1 MSAIAGPLWILR
13 HAVCAAR
20 PIRAVPR
27 GAVAT
32 VPIYPSAVV
41 TVRRE
46 VNAPVEAVWAVLAD
60 GWLYP
65 SWVVGA
71 SRMRDV
77 DPAWPGVGAQ
87 LHHSVG
93 TWPLLVNDTT
103 TVLSSVPKRELVLRG
118 RAWPAGD
125 AEIRL
130 TLEERADGCEVV
142 MSEDAR
148 SGPARLM
155 PSPAR
160 SVMIGPRNSETLRRL
175 AYLAEGESR

>member
-1 MSAIAGPLWILR
+1 
-13 HAVCAAR
+13 
-20 PIRAVPR
+20 
-27 GAVAT
+27 
-32 VPIYPSAVV
+32 VV

-46 VNAPVEAVWAVLAD
+46 INAPADAVWAVLAN

-93 TWPLLVNDTT
+93 VWPLLLDDTT
-103 TVLSSVPKRELVLRG
+103 TVLVSVPKRELMLLARG
-118 RAWPAGD
+118 WPLGE

-130 TLEERADGCEVV
+130 TLEERADGCEVT
-142 MSEDAR
+142 MAEDAR
-148 SGPARLM
+148 NGPGRLL
-155 PSPAR
+155 PGPVR
-160 SVMIGPRNSETLRRL
+160 SAAIGPRNTESLRRL

>member
-1 MSAIAGPLWILR
+1 VR
-13 HAVCAAR
+13 
-20 PIRAVPR
+20 
-27 GAVAT
+27 
-32 VPIYPSAVV
+32 IYPSGVV

-46 VNAPVEAVWAVLAD
+46 VGVAVDAVWSVLAD

-103 TVLSSVPKRELVLRG
+103 TVLASVPKRELVLRG
-118 RAWPAGD
+118 RAWPVGEAQ
-125 AEIRL
+125 IRL

-142 MSEDAR
+142 MAEEVR
-148 SGPARLM
+148 SGPAQLL
-155 PSPAR
+155 PAPAR
-160 SVMIGPRNSETLRRL
+160 SALIGPRNTETLRRL

>member
-1 MSAIAGPLWILR
+1 
-13 HAVCAAR
+13 
-20 PIRAVPR
+20 
-27 GAVAT
+27 
-32 VPIYPSAVV
+32 VV
-41 TVRRE
+41 TVRRDID
-46 VNAPVEAVWAVLAD
+46 ASAGAVWAVLAD

-71 SRMRDV
+71 SRMRAV

-93 TWPLLVNDTT
+93 TWPLLLNDTT
-103 TVLSSVPKRELVLRG
+103 TVLACVPKRELVLRARG
-118 RAWPAGD
+118 WPMGD

-130 TLEERADGCEVV
+130 TLEERAEGCEVV

-148 SGPARLM
+148 SGPARLV
-155 PSPAR
+155 PGPAR
-160 SVMIGPRNSETLRRL
+160 SALIGPRNTESLRRL

>member
-1 MSAIAGPLWILR
+1 
-13 HAVCAAR
+13 VQ
-20 PIRAVPR
+20 
-27 GAVAT
+27 
-32 VPIYPSAVV
+32 IYPSAVV
-41 TVRRE
+41 TVRRD
-46 VNAPVEAVWAVLAD
+46 VGCTVDAVWAVLAD

-77 DPAWPGVGAQ
+77 DPAWPGVGSQ

-103 TVLSSVPKRELVLRG
+103 TVLSCVPKRELVLRG
-118 RAWPAGD
+118 RAWPVGE

-130 TLEERADGCEVV
+130 TLDERADGCEIT
-142 MSEDAR
+142 MAEDVR
-148 SGPARLM
+148 SGPAQLL
-155 PSPAR
+155 PPAAR
-160 SVMIGPRNSETLRRL
+160 SALVGPRNTETLRRL